1 MAIITKFD
9 QVTLGVERLIH
20 QWQDKPVVVALLKSY
35 LISVQEIEDVY
46 DQLLNERGLDTAI
59 GAQLD
64 VLGLIVGEPRN
75 NRLDE
80 PYRSAIKF
88 RIAINSSDGTEPVVV
103 SLLKQLSNADT
114 IIYQDVFPAGVKIV
128 LEGTQVEVD
137 DDTIAE
143 LKNILATTI
152 TAELSIVT
160 FVAPPFVFENDP
172 SGEGFSDNGV
182 GGGFFAESFNITF

>member
-1 MAIITKFD
+1 MAIVTKMD
-9 QVTLGVERLIH
+9 QVVLGVSRLIH
-20 QWQDKPVVVALLKSY
+20 QWQDKPVVVALLTSF
-35 LISVQEIEDVY
+35 LLSVQQIEDTY
-46 DQLLNERGLDTAI
+46 DQLLNERGIDTAI

-64 VLGLIVGEPRN
+64 VLGLIVGELRD

-80 PYRSAIKF
+80 PYRSAIKL
-88 RIAINSSDGTEPVVV
+88 RIAINNSDGTEPVVV
-103 SLLKQLSNADT
+103 SLLKQLSSADT
-114 IIYQDVFPAGVKIV
+114 VIYQDVYPAGVKII
-128 LEGTQVEVD
+128 LEGTQVAVD

-143 LKNILATTI
+143 LKNILAATI

-182 GGGFFAESFNITF
+182 GGGNLADAYNITF

>member
-1 MAIITKFD
+1 MAIITKLD
-9 QVTLGVERLIH
+9 QVALGVERLITL
-20 QWQDKPVVVALLKSY
+20 WQDKPVVVALLTTY
-35 LISVQEIEDVY
+35 LNSVQQIEDVY

-64 VLGLIVGEPRN
+64 VLGLIVGELRN
-75 NRLDE
+75 GRLDE
-80 PYRSAIKF
+80 PYRSAIKL

-114 IIYQDVFPAGVKIV
+114 VIFQDIYPAGIKVV
-128 LEGTQVEVD
+128 LEGTQVVVD

-143 LKNILATTI
+143 LKNILAATI
-152 TAELSIVT
+152 TAELSIIL

-172 SGEGFSDNGV
+172 SGEGFSDAGV
-182 GGGFFAESFNITF
+182 GGGYMADAFNITF